1 MPTQKR
7 LYLSLST
14 ILSIVYLLSIFCLS
28 LVYLLSTHHSLCI
41 RFHIKDTRREK
52 YGDENAKTLT
62 SMTHMGG
69 ILEKRGGPWT
79 LWSIWEFGDVPEMT
93 KILYHVMSCNCNC
106 TYNFRRAY
114 MEPRTYQWFLKSQHG
129 PMRLRR
135 NHPNH
140 PVPGHLKGA
149 LDHYGEAMNIRRD
162 VLGDKHPKTLQ
173 SIGKMDSRWDTW
185 WEISSEQA

>member
-1 MPTQKR
+1 MDFVEH
-7 LYLSLST
+7 L
-14 ILSIVYLLSIFCLS
+14 
-28 LVYLLSTHHSLCI
+28 
-41 RFHIKDTRREK
+41 
-52 YGDENAKTLT
+52 G
-62 SMTHMGG
+62 
-69 ILEKRGGPWT
+69 
-79 LWSIWEFGDVPEMT
+79 IWEFGDVPEMA

-149 LDHYGEAMNIRRD
+149 LDHYGEAMNIRCD

-185 WEISSEQA
+185 WEISSEQV